1 LRDIEQKLQT
11 VGCIDQEK
19 VRYATHQ
26 LFGPAATWW
35 RNVQNIIPQDHIIT
49 WDEFKKRF
57 RENYVPES
65 IMEIKRKEFLN
76 LKQESRTIT
85 AYLDR
90 FNDLSHYAPDDTNT
104 EAKKVYRFIEGL
116 SPSIQLHIAPVK
128 ITEFQELV
136 DRVILIENRQ
146 VAVDE
151 ERRKRARLDPRFL
164 LRSGSRPAGPARTP
178 MNGPPRPYMTG
189 PPRPPITG
197 PPQPTFDQPPRPVF
211 RPPKAPIKCHI
222 CSGPHMARECPTKT
236 ITCYGC
242 GLKGHYKN
250 ECPNKGEKQPGTGGA
265 VPNQLQRQA
274 NSAQVRGNTSVA
286 NRGRGRGGLARGPV
300 HLTHMDAAQVDA
312 SADVVTGNLL
322 IPPAVGLVLFDPVA
336 THSFISR
343 QFDEKHSLE
352 HTSLAK
358 HIEVHSPGG

>member
-1 LRDIEQKLQT
+1 MEQSRRDSLEQQNKFMEQLFGVVRGQQSKNPEQGVSIGEFQKTKPPTFSTAANPLEADDWLRDIEQKLQT
-11 VGCIDQEK
+11 VGCTDQEK
-19 VRYATHQ
+19 VRYASHQ
-26 LFGPAATWW
+26 LFGPATTWW

-90 FNDLSHYAPDDTNT
+90 FNDLSRYAPDDTNT

-197 PPQPTFDQPPRPVF
+197 PPQPTFDQPSRPVF

-222 CSGPHMARECPTKT
+222 CSGPHMARECP
-236 ITCYGC
+236 
-242 GLKGHYKN
+242 
-250 ECPNKGEKQPGTGGA
+250 
-265 VPNQLQRQA
+265 
-274 NSAQVRGNTSVA
+274 VR
-286 NRGRGRGGLARGPV
+286 
-300 HLTHMDAAQVDA
+300 
-312 SADVVTGNLL
+312 
-322 IPPAVGLVLFDPVA
+322 VGL
-336 THSFISR
+336 
-343 QFDEKHSLE
+343 
-352 HTSLAK
+352 
-358 HIEVHSPGG
+358 EVRLLYTGII